1 MPNFLKITDV
11 KKLKEVPENEDQ
23 KALSKKK
30 KILAFNCDQ
39 CDMVFSKA
47 DHFSTDH
54 RNTEGYKNNQQK
66 VCNQCEY
73 TACTKRGITHHV
85 KKNHATKAQWAKIRK
100 NISILRRCNDCFK
113 PRFFLFIFSNEAA
126 LKRTPY
132 GVNK

>member
-1 MPNFLKITDV
+1 MPNFLKITNV

-23 KALSKKK
+23 KALSNKK

-85 KKNHATKAQWAKIRK
+85 KKIHATKAQWAKIRK
-100 NISILRRCNDCFK
+100 ILQKDAMLA
-113 PRFFLFIFSNEAA
+113 PRFFLFIFSKQPKKE
-126 LKRTPY
+126 PPME
-132 GVNK
+132 